1 MSQRKKERLNQ
12 ILSLAGLTSRRKA
25 DELIKSGRI
34 TVNGRLITQLGTR
47 AVWGSDL
54 IEVDGKE
61 ISRPSE
67 RLYLILNKPFG
78 YICSLNDPEGRPIV
92 SDLLNGIPQRVYPV
106 GRLDFDTLGLLP
118 LTNDG
123 EWAYRLTHPK
133 YHVSRTYKATV
144 AGRIADEAIDI
155 FKKGIE
161 LEDGPSGRSKVTLIT
176 RNERQS
182 VVRITIARGKT
193 RQVRRMLEAV
203 GYKVVHLMRIG
214 FGKLRLGDLKVGKY
228 RHLETIE
235 VESMKKL
242 VGMI

>member
-25 DELIKSGRI
+25 DELIRSGRV
-34 TVNGRLITQLGTR
+34 TVNGRLITQLGTQ

-54 IEVDGKE
+54 IEVNGKE
-61 ISRPSE
+61 ISPPSE
-67 RLYLILNKPFG
+67 RLYLMLNKPFG

-92 SDLLNGIPQRVYPV
+92 ADLLKDIPQRVYPV

-123 EWAYRLTHPK
+123 EWAHRLTHPK
-133 YHVSRTYKATV
+133 YHIPRTYNVTV
-144 AGRIADEAIDI
+144 AGEITEAAIGRLM
-155 FKKGIE
+155 KGVR
-161 LEDGPSGRSKVTLIT
+161 LEDGFSVRSKITVIT
-176 RNERQS
+176 RNKMQS
-182 VVRITIARGKT
+182 ALRMTIAQGKY
-193 RQVRRMLEAV
+193 RQVRRMLDAV
-203 GYKVVHLMRIG
+203 GYRVVHIIRIG
-214 FGKLRLGDLKVGKY
+214 FGKLQLGDLKVGKY

-242 VGMI
+242 VGMV

>member
-1 MSQRKKERLNQ
+1 MSQREKTRLNQ

-34 TVNGRLITQLGTR
+34 TVNSRLITQLGTR
-47 AVWGSDL
+47 AIWGSDL

-61 ISRPSE
+61 ISMPSE

-133 YHVSRTYKATV
+133 YRVSRTYKATV

-155 FKKGIE
+155 LKKGTK

-182 VVRITIARGKT
+182 VIRITIARGKT

-203 GYKVVHLMRIG
+203 GYKVVHLMRTG
-214 FGKLRLGDLKVGKY
+214 FGNLKLDDLKVGEY

>member
-12 ILSLAGLTSRRKA
+12 ILSLTGLTSRRKA

-155 FKKGIE
+155 LKKGIE

>member
-1 MSQRKKERLNQ
+1 MPQRKKERLNQ

-34 TVNGRLITQLGTR
+34 TVNGRLITQLGVR

-61 ISRPSE
+61 ISKPSE

-92 SDLLNGIPQRVYPV
+92 SDLLNDIPQRVYPV
-106 GRLDFDTLGLLP
+106 GRLDFDTLGLLL

-123 EWAYRLTHPK
+123 EWAYRLAHPK

-144 AGRIADEAIDI
+144 AGRIADEVIDI
-155 FKKGIE
+155 LKKGVK

-203 GYKVVHLMRIG
+203 EYKVIHLMRTG
-214 FGKLRLGDLKVGKY
+214 FGKLKLGDLKVGEY

-235 VESMKKL
+235 VESMKKS

>member
-12 ILSLAGLTSRRKA
+12 ILSLTGLTSRRKA

-155 FKKGIE
+155 LKKGVK

-203 GYKVVHLMRIG
+203 GYKVVHLMRTG
-214 FGKLRLGDLKVGKY
+214 FGKLQLGDLKVGEY

>member
-25 DELIKSGRI
+25 DDLIKSGRI

-61 ISRPSE
+61 ISKPSE

-92 SDLLNGIPQRVYPV
+92 SDLLNDIPQRVYPV
-106 GRLDFDTLGLLP
+106 GRLDFDTLGLL
-118 LTNDG
+118 LFTNDG

-133 YHVSRTYKATV
+133 YQVSRTYKATV

-155 FKKGIE
+155 LKKGVK

-203 GYKVVHLMRIG
+203 EYKVIHLMRIG
-214 FGKLRLGDLKVGKY
+214 FGKPKLGDLKVGEY

>member
-25 DELIKSGRI
+25 DELIKSGCI
-34 TVNGRLITQLGTR
+34 TVNGRLITQLGVR

-61 ISRPSE
+61 ISKPSE

-92 SDLLNGIPQRVYPV
+92 SDLLNDIPQRVYPV
-106 GRLDFDTLGLLP
+106 GRLDFDTLGLLL

-123 EWAYRLTHPK
+123 EWAYRLAHPK

-144 AGRIADEAIDI
+144 AGRIADEVIDI
-155 FKKGIE
+155 LKKGVK

-203 GYKVVHLMRIG
+203 GYKVVHLIRIG
-214 FGKLRLGDLKVGKY
+214 LGKLKLGDLKVGEY

>member
-61 ISRPSE
+61 ISKPSE

-155 FKKGIE
+155 LKKGVK

-203 GYKVVHLMRIG
+203 EYKVIHLMRIG
-214 FGKLRLGDLKVGKY
+214 FGNLKLGNLKVGEY